1 MPTEEIRV
9 ALHKIRVMFFLCV
22 FVFKIFSVCDA
33 HLFFSLGYEGPN
45 CEADIDECA
54 DQPCENNGEC
64 FERSDAS
71 HWELDWELS
80 FADAAGYICQCQSGF
95 AGQ

>member
-1 MPTEEIRV
+1 MT
-9 ALHKIRVMFFLCV
+9 HTF
-22 FVFKIFSVCDA
+22 
-33 HLFFSLGYEGPN
+33 FFSLGYEGLN